1 MLPSNNSS
9 KTESFKAIQNVFT
22 QYLRDPENNPAP
34 TGVED
39 RRMAVYRELV
49 YNNIEGFIAN
59 SFPVLRKITADK
71 QWHEMLR
78 DYVHRHKSHTPLFP
92 KMPQE
97 FLQYLELE
105 RNQYPDDY
113 PFLFELAHYEWIE
126 TALSLDT
133 REINFDNV
141 DKMGNLLEGVP
152 VLSPLS
158 IALSY
163 AWPVHKISPQN
174 IPKDK
179 LAQTYLL
186 VYRSRDYVVGFIEL
200 NPVSAKLIAELTSN
214 IDKTGKQILD
224 VIAKQLDH
232 PDPDIVIKGGLEMM
246 QDFRAKDIVL
256 GTK

>member
-105 RNQYPDDY
+105 RNQHPDDY

-133 REINFDNV
+133 REIKEPLINAIICDNTA
-141 DKMGNLLEGVP
+141 M
-152 VLSPLS
+152 
-158 IALSY
+158 
-163 AWPVHKISPQN
+163 
-174 IPKDK
+174 
-179 LAQTYLL
+179 
-186 VYRSRDYVVGFIEL
+186 F
-200 NPVSAKLIAELTSN
+200 
-214 IDKTGKQILD
+214 
-224 VIAKQLDH
+224 
-232 PDPDIVIKGGLEMM
+232 
-246 QDFRAKDIVL
+246 
-256 GTK
+256 

>member
-1 MLPSNNSS
+1 M
-9 KTESFKAIQNVFT
+9 
-22 QYLRDPENNPAP
+22 
-34 TGVED
+34 
-39 RRMAVYRELV
+39 
-49 YNNIEGFIAN
+49 
-59 SFPVLRKITADK
+59 
-71 QWHEMLR
+71 
-78 DYVHRHKSHTPLFP
+78 
-92 KMPQE
+92 
-97 FLQYLELE
+97 FL
-105 RNQYPDDY
+105 
-113 PFLFELAHYEWIE
+113 
-126 TALSLDT
+126 
-133 REINFDNV
+133 NFDNV